1 MQRDDAMYTQEF
13 IEIASKF
20 HSDIMGR
27 HVSIL
32 TIYKYLSIFN
42 TSGMFKSVMLN
53 PTYEPGLICIR
64 MWQQNYSNFISPNF
78 LNLFLALVKTDF
90 VINKIHNLSK
100 PASIVVKVIP
110 GHTKPPKSFTNL
122 AADTMTEQLS
132 NDDKRQE
139 VFTSYKPM
147 LNGSRSGAEVTLNLD
162 PNLIDTILNAQMA
175 LSTTIAESMRQ
186 SGYTADDYLQPNV
199 NKVS

>member
-13 IEIASKF
+13 IEVASNF

-32 TIYKYLSIFN
+32 TIYKYLSLFN

-53 PTYEPGLICIR
+53 PTFEPGLICIR
-64 MWQQNYSNFISPNF
+64 MWQQNYSNLISPNF
-78 LNLFLALVKTDF
+78 LNLFLALIKTDF
-90 VINKIHNLSK
+90 VINKVHNLSK

-110 GHTKPPKSFTNL
+110 GHTKPPQKFTNL
-122 AADTMTEQLS
+122 TAETMTEQLS
-132 NDDKRQE
+132 NDDLRQE

-162 PNLIDTILNAQMA
+162 SNLIDSILNAQMS
-175 LSTTIAESMRQ
+175 LSTTIAETMRQ
-186 SGYTADDYLQPNV
+186 SGYIADEYLTPPV
-199 NKVS
+199 A